1 MPVNHKNKNTNLS
14 VKELGLTRYDTSLKA
29 MQEFTSRRDYQ
40 TPDELWVLEHP
51 STYTLGQSGGLENLL
66 KEDNL
71 KIPIVKSDR
80 GGQITYHGP
89 GQLIIYTLLD
99 LRRRKGS
106 VRTLVRK
113 LEQAMIQMLGRYDVK
128 AHGSE
133 SRPGV
138 YVNDAKIGALGLRIR
153 GGCCYHG
160 LALNVNMDLKPFAN
174 INPCGY
180 PGLGVTQLK
189 NLGIEDKVAD
199 VGKKLIEEINL
210 VL

>member
-1 MPVNHKNKNTNLS
+1 MAVNQKKNTNIC
-14 VKELGLTRYDTSLKA
+14 VKELGLVRYETSLRA
-29 MQEFTSRRDYQ
+29 MQEFTSRRDYE

-51 STYTLGQSGGLENLL
+51 STYTLGQSGRSENLL
-66 KEDNL
+66 KEEKL

-99 LRRRKGS
+99 LRRRTGS
-106 VRTLVRK
+106 VRTLVRN
-113 LEQAMIQMLGRYDVK
+113 LEQAMIQVLGRYDVK

-138 YVNDAKIGALGLRIR
+138 YVNNAKIGALGLRIK

-180 PGLGVTQLK
+180 PGLGVTQLLS
-189 NLGIEDKVAD
+189 LGITDKVAD